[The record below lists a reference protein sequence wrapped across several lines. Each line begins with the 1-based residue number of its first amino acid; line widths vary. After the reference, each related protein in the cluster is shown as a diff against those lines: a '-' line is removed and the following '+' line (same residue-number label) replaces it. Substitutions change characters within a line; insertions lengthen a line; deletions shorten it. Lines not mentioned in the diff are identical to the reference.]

1 MSEENTNPAAEE
13 VANIPTDVGLNVQ
26 DIINVVKIIDVV
38 SGRGAVKGEELS
50 SVGTV
55 RDRLVAFINA
65 NVPQPPAEEIGEDGE
80 AVTEDTAETVEE
92 TIEASE

>member
-1 MSEENTNPAAEE
+1 M
-13 VANIPTDVGLNVQ
+13 GLNVQ

-55 RDRLVAFINA
+55 RDRLVAFVNA
-65 NVPQPPAEEIGEDGE
+65 NAPQPP
-80 AVTEDTAETVEE
+80 VEE
-92 TIEASE
+92 DVESEDSEEVIDEVSE

>member
-1 MSEENTNPAAEE
+1 MSEETQEVQANTPE
-13 VANIPTDVGLNVQ
+13 DVILNVQ

-38 SGRGAVKGEELS
+38 SGRGAVKGDELS

-65 NVPQPPAEEIGEDGE
+65 NTPQPTEEEVEPQGSED
-80 AVTEDTAETVEE
+80 VVET
-92 TIEASE
+92 SE

>member
-1 MSEENTNPAAEE
+1 MSDNNTPAVEEAAANTPA
-13 VANIPTDVGLNVQ
+13 DVGLNVQ

-55 RDRLVAFINA
+55 RDRLVAFVNA
-65 NVPQPPAEEIGEDGE
+65 NSPQPPAEEE
-80 AVTEDTAETVEE
+80 VSETVDSAKTEE
-92 TIEASE
+92 EDVNVELED